1 MVSLHPDIY
10 LDYVTCVLFSF
21 FSPFFLNAL
30 RVLFFC
36 ETFKC
41 IPRIL
46 YFAKKTQMKSSKF
59 YLLLI
64 SILFLAACGP
74 TKNVSFNIIQPA
86 QITLPADAQTIL
98 LVDRTKYKSAA
109 WNTIEGILTG
119 ELPTDDRVAVQEAM
133 NTLKN
138 NLLNSP
144 RFNVKVYPER
154 LY

>member
-1 MVSLHPDIY
+1 
-10 LDYVTCVLFSF
+10 
-21 FSPFFLNAL
+21 
-30 RVLFFC
+30 
-36 ETFKC
+36 
-41 IPRIL
+41 
-46 YFAKKTQMKSSKF
+46 MKSSKF